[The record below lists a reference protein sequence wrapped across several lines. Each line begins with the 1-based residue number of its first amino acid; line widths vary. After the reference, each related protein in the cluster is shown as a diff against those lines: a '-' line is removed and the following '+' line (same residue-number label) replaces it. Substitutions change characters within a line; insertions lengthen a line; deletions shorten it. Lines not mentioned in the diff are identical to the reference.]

1 MYDHLR
7 QRGKELASSSRIE
20 QSFPIHALLWKAS
33 EYARDMGKYEEFHD
47 HIFHAYFTE
56 ALNIGDVEIL
66 SMVTARCGLDAV
78 DMKNALKD
86 HTFKPRLDDARKK
99 GELITLTGV
108 PTFIINEKYKI
119 VGAQPVGVFSDLLED
134 HIGVG
139 TVEKRCHVWQCLIH
153 HHLVHLQS
161 LDCGPLVKRNK
172 WFYS

>member
-7 QRGKELASSSRIE
+7 QRGKEFGIVFADRTILSNSRLALE
-20 QSFPIHALLWKAS
+20 AS

-86 HTFKPRLDDARKK
+86 HTFKPRLDDARGK

-119 VGAQPVGVFSDLLED
+119 VGAQPVGVFSDLLD
-134 HIGVG
+134 KI
-139 TVEKRCHVWQCLIH
+139 T
-153 HHLVHLQS
+153 
-161 LDCGPLVKRNK
+161 
-172 WFYS
+172 

>member
-7 QRGKELASSSRIE
+7 RRGKEFGIVFADRTILSNSRLALE
-20 QSFPIHALLWKAS
+20 AS

-86 HTFKPRLDDARKK
+86 HTFKPRLDDAREK

-119 VGAQPVGVFSDLLED
+119 VGAQPVGVFSDLLD
-134 HIGVG
+134 KI
-139 TVEKRCHVWQCLIH
+139 T
-153 HHLVHLQS
+153 
-161 LDCGPLVKRNK
+161 
-172 WFYS
+172 

>member
-7 QRGKELASSSRIE
+7 RRGKEFGIVFADRTLLSNSRLALE
-20 QSFPIHALLWKAS
+20 AS

-86 HTFKPRLDDARKK
+86 HTFKPRLDDAREK

-119 VGAQPVGVFSDLLED
+119 VGAQPVGVFSDLL
-134 HIGVG
+134 
-139 TVEKRCHVWQCLIH
+139 
-153 HHLVHLQS
+153 
-161 LDCGPLVKRNK
+161 NK
-172 WFYS
+172 IT